1 MLKRAVTTDIIPQ
14 IIWRQWNRIDFFIA
28 KNIYSILNQSSHM
41 YINCPTE
48 STRLMKVCATNG
60 KCAVVQKKGHL
71 YTFSKEIFFKALFDM
86 HQIQFWSLHF
96 THLRLN
102 ANDVYRFNV
111 LHFNQIALKQCISVF
126 LLKANKNPS
135 RSFFYCKREIM
146 LHCTTRKVSISLK
159 LQFKNPFFNRIHIQL
174 KMMPNQIPH
183 IVCVVLCWLST
194 QSSLLQHK

>member
-1 MLKRAVTTDIIPQ
+1 M
-14 IIWRQWNRIDFFIA
+14 WRQWNRIDCFIA

-48 STRLMKVCATNG
+48 ATRQMKVCATNG

-135 RSFFYCKREIM
+135 RSFFFLQTWNYAALYDAKSFYFFKIAIQE
-146 LHCTTRKVSISLK
+146 SI
-159 LQFKNPFFNRIHIQL
+159 FNRIHIQL

-183 IVCVVLCWLST
+183 IVCVVWCWLST